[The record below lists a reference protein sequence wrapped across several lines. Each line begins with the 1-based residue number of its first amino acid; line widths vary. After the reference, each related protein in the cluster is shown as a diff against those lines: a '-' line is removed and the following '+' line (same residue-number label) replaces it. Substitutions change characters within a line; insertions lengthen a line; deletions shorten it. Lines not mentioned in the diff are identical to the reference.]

1 MSTYVLVH
9 GAWHTGAELEPVA
22 AVIRAAGHQVFTP
35 TIKGNR
41 PGDAKT
47 TGLDEAIQSIVD
59 YLAINNLKDVILLGH
74 SYGGMI
80 ITGVADRATD
90 RIRRLV
96 YWNAFVP
103 NNGESLN
110 DMVPPIYVGLF
121 DAIAAERGDGSVVL
135 PFPIWREAFINDADL
150 ETAQRTY
157 DILNPHP
164 LKTFSDKISLQTNP
178 AEMTIARSYIN
189 CTEDTALP
197 HGYPWHPRLSEKLGL
212 FRLIQVPGSH
222 ELCFS
227 NPQALARAIMEAGRD

>member
-9 GAWHTGAELEPVA
+9 GAWHSGAELEPVA
-22 AVIRAAGHQVFTP
+22 APIRAAGHQVYTP
-35 TIKGNR
+35 TIRGNR

-47 TGLDEAIQSIVD
+47 AGLKEAIQSIAD
-59 YLAINNLKDVILLGH
+59 YLAENNLKNVVLLGH

-80 ITGVADRATD
+80 ITGVADLVPE

-103 NNGESLN
+103 NNGQSLN
-110 DMVPPIYVGLF
+110 DMVPPQYVALF

-150 ETAQRTY
+150 EVAQRAY

-164 LKTFSDKISLQTNP
+164 LKTFTDKISLRTNP
-178 AEMTIARSYIN
+178 AEMQLAKSYIN

-212 FRLIQVPGSH
+212 FRLVQVPGSH

-227 NPQALARAIMEAGRD
+227 DPARLATAIMEAGRD

>member
-1 MSTYVLVH
+1 MSSH
-9 GAWHTGAELEPVA
+9 GAWHTGTEFEPVA
-22 AVIRAAGHQVFTP
+22 AAIRAAGHQVFTP

-47 TGLDEAIQSIVD
+47 TGPDEAIQSIVD
-59 YLAINNLKDVILLGH
+59 YLAENNLKDVILLGH
-74 SYGGMI
+74 SYGGMV
-80 ITGVADRATD
+80 ITGVADRAAD

-103 NNGESLN
+103 NNGEALN
-110 DMVPPIYVGLF
+110 DLVPPIYVGLF

-150 ETAQRTY
+150 ETAQRAY
-157 DILNPHP
+157 DVLNPHP
-164 LKTFSDKISLQTNP
+164 LKTFSDKISLKANP
-178 AEMTIARSYIN
+178 AEMQVAKSYIN

-212 FRLIQVPGSH
+212 FRLVQVPGSH
-222 ELCFS
+222 ELCFTD
-227 NPQALARAIMEAGRD
+227 PKRLAQAIMEAGRD

>member
-22 AVIRAAGHQVFTP
+22 ASIRAAGHQVYTP

-41 PGDAKT
+41 PGDTKT
-47 TGLDEAIQSIVD
+47 TGLKEAIQSIAD
-59 YLAINNLKDVILLGH
+59 YIAENNLKDAVLLGH

-80 ITGVADRATD
+80 ITGVADLMPE

-103 NNGESLN
+103 NNGQSLN
-110 DMVPPIYVGLF
+110 DMVPPQYVGLF

-135 PFPIWREAFINDADL
+135 PFPIWREAFINDADI
-150 ETAQRTY
+150 EVAQRAY

-164 LKTFSDKISLQTNP
+164 LKTFTDKIALKTNP
-178 AEMTIARSYIN
+178 AEMQVAKSYIN

-212 FRLIQVPGSH
+212 FRLVQVPGSH

-227 NPQALARAIMEAGRD
+227 DPARLANAIMEAGRD

>member
-9 GAWHTGAELEPVA
+9 GAWHTGTELEPVA
-22 AVIRAAGHQVFTP
+22 AVIRAAGHQVFLP

-47 TGLDEAIQSIVD
+47 TSLDEAIQSIVD
-59 YLAINNLKDVILLGH
+59 YLAENNLKDVVLLGH

-80 ITGVADRATD
+80 ITGVADRAGE

-110 DMVPPIYVGLF
+110 DMVPPIYLGLF

-135 PFPIWREAFINDADL
+135 PFPIWREAFINDAAL
-150 ETAQRTY
+150 ETAQRAY
-157 DILNPHP
+157 DTLNPHP
-164 LKTFSDKISLQTNP
+164 LKTFSDKIALKTNP
-178 AEMTIARSYIN
+178 AEMPVAKSYIN

-212 FRLIQVPGSH
+212 FRLVQVPGSH

-227 NPQALARAIMEAGRD
+227 NPKALAQAIMEAGRD